1 VIPSLLPLSKLTWFP
16 LPAND
21 SFISPGTACSLFEIV
36 LKLFN
41 RSSINCG
48 KIVVLDEA
56 HKVCDMCLG
65 RECMVLTHYLQYL
78 SEVGKG
84 VTEGSKRLTERLL
97 SFTRQQRHL
106 AMRVV
111 VSTYVI
117 PVSSVLPHHFGLII
131 SVL

>member
-1 VIPSLLPLSKLTWFP
+1 MDAFP
-16 LPAND
+16 LWHR
-21 SFISPGTACSLFEIV
+21 FISPGTACSLFEIV

-56 HKVCDMCLG
+56 HKVRSVSVYQRLHF
-65 RECMVLTHYLQYL
+65 LIFHPQYL
-78 SEVGKG
+78 SEAGKG
-84 VTEGSKRLTERLL
+84 FTEGSKRLTERLL

-111 VSTYVI
+111 VST
-117 PVSSVLPHHFGLII
+117 
-131 SVL
+131 